1 MPRRPLKPRSPVI
14 ARTIPV
20 LHRALDRLRARKAT
34 VALVPTMGA
43 LHDGHVSLVRL
54 AKRRASRVVVSIFVN
69 PAQFAPT
76 EDFGS
81 YPRTWKSDVAK
92 LAAEDVDLIWNP
104 DVKTMYPDG
113 FATRIVPEGPAIA
126 DLEDRFRPHFFG
138 GVVTVVAKLFTQVRP
153 DFAMFGEK
161 DFQQL
166 RVVTR
171 MAGDLDLGVKVMG
184 SRTVRERDGLA
195 MSSRNVYL
203 SPEERIKAPTL
214 YRAMK
219 QSAQRLRAGDD
230 VAAAMAGGVEI
241 IVAAGF
247 ALDYFEVR
255 HAETLAPIGSRED
268 GPMRILVAARLGN
281 TRLIDNI
288 AV

>member
-1 MPRRPLKPRSPVI
+1 MSPSPMIV
-14 ARTIPV
+14 RTVPA
-20 LHRALDRLRARKAT
+20 LRRALDGLRARKAT

-54 AKRRASRVVVSIFVN
+54 AKRRARKVIVSIFVN
-69 PAQFAPT
+69 PTQFAPT

-81 YPRTWKSDVAK
+81 YPRTWKADVAR
-92 LAAEDVDLIWNP
+92 LAAENVDLIWNP

-113 FATRIVPEGPAIA
+113 FASRILTEGPATA
-126 DLEDRFRPHFFG
+126 GLEDRFRPHFFG
-138 GVVTVVAKLFTQVRP
+138 GVTTVVGKLFTQCRP

-203 SPEERIKAPTL
+203 STEERRAAPTL

-219 QSAQRLRAGDD
+219 ESARRLRAGDD
-230 VAAAMAGGVEI
+230 VEAAMAGGAEL
-241 IVAAGF
+241 IVGAGF
-247 ALDYFEVR
+247 TLDYFEVR
-255 HAETLAPIGSRED
+255 HAETLAPIASIKD
-268 GPMRILVAARLGN
+268 GPMRILVAARIGK

-288 AV
+288 GV